1 MTWLFN
7 LSLLHFKILKKR
19 EVVVKHRNLVS
30 FIITT
35 LLYALLFGGYFYMMR
50 SYVIVDQAAQDVAIQ
65 LSLSE
70 FIPEVVPEAQEAE
83 EEPVVE
89 EEPEPEPEP
98 EPIVKEEPVVEEVIP
113 EPVKPKVLPVPEVKK
128 PKPKKK
134 KIKKKKA
141 RKKKVKTRTAQSSRV
156 GVKRQGSGHASA
168 SQKNRFLSTVRQRI
182 NRNKSYP
189 RIAKR
194 RGMQGSVRVRFTIL
208 PNGHVGNITVSGP
221 KVFHSSARRAV
232 KKAFPISTKHV
243 PFALPKTVN
252 LTLRYQLR

>member
-1 MTWLFN
+1 M
-7 LSLLHFKILKKR
+7 
-19 EVVVKHRNLVS
+19 VKHRNLVS

-35 LLYALLFGGYFYMMR
+35 LLYALLFGGYFYLMR
-50 SYVIVDQAAQDVAIQ
+50 TYIIADQAAQDSAIQ
-65 LSLSE
+65 LCLSE
-70 FIPEVVPEAQEAE
+70 FVPEVVPEAQEAE

-98 EPIVKEEPVVEEVIP
+98 EPIVKEEPVVEKVIP

-134 KIKKKKA
+134 EIKKKKKVK
-141 RKKKVKTRTAQSSRV
+141 KKKVRTRTAQSSRV
-156 GVKRQGSGHASA
+156 GVKRRGSGHASV

-182 NRNKSYP
+182 NQNKSYP

-194 RGMQGSVRVRFTIL
+194 RGMQGSVKVRFTIL
-208 PNGHVGNITVSGP
+208 SNGHVGNISISGP

-232 KKAFPISTKHV
+232 EKAFPLSTKHIPV
-243 PFALPKTVN
+243 SLPKTVN